1 MVRLPTRDVVSAS
14 LALPSLRRAMSKEEL
29 NSKSILSEYEEDSFE
44 SESLDRSNSNF
55 TSKQNISEDTENRI
69 GHVEG
74 IKNRPPHPSIRKLD
88 TINEFA
94 NESNSKILSPSQ
106 IFISNVNLKQKSEVV
121 QTEAKS

>member
-1 MVRLPTRDVVSAS
+1 MKLPTREFVSAS

-29 NSKSILSEYEEDSFE
+29 NSKSILSDYEDSFE
-44 SESLDRSNSNF
+44 SESLERSNSNY
-55 TSKQNISEDTENRI
+55 TSNQCISENTENRI

-74 IKNRPPHPSIRKLD
+74 IKSRPPHPSIRKLESID
-88 TINEFA
+88 EYA

-106 IFISNVNLKQKSEVV
+106 ILFSNVNLKQKSEVV

>member
-1 MVRLPTRDVVSAS
+1 MVKLPTREFVSAS

-44 SESLDRSNSNF
+44 SESLERSNSNY
-55 TSKQNISEDTENRI
+55 TSNQCISENTENRI

-74 IKNRPPHPSIRKLD
+74 IKSRPPHPSIRKLESID
-88 TINEFA
+88 EYA

-106 IFISNVNLKQKSEVV
+106 ILFSNVNLKQKSEIV